1 MNKAHQKTI
10 FMRLRFHFFE
20 ILELLFWDPS
30 F

>member
-20 ILELLFWDPS
+20 ILELHFWDPS